1 MKSSPIITLV
11 LSLVFGAVA
20 VFGARLFLGGD
31 KEEEATVVEAEPV
44 VIETRD
50 VLVAVRD
57 IPRGVTLDPAWFEA
71 QPVPVSDL
79 PRGAFDSRK
88 ALEETGIGR
97 PTLIE
102 VASGEILSE
111 KMLLAP
117 GMRASLSSKIQP
129 GMRAYTI
136 AMNDVTGV
144 AGFVLPGDKVD
155 VIFIA
160 NEGGPALS
168 NDVAVMAGGVAA
180 EVLLQNVEVMALDLN
195 ADVAG
200 NSPSPFRT
208 ATLAVTLEQAQILSV
223 AGKSGSMSLALRGS
237 ADEAHEQAEAVKLR
251 NEPPRPRQVAAVA
264 APKPQPRRPSGAE
277 IEVILGSSQTTYQV
291 PVSDQ

>member
-1 MKSSPIITLV
+1 MKSSPIISLV

-31 KEEEATVVEAEPV
+31 KKEEAQVTEAEPV
-44 VIETRD
+44 VIETQD

-57 IPRGVTLDPAWFEA
+57 IPRGVTLDPAWFEPKA
-71 QPVPVSDL
+71 IPVTDI

-88 ALEETGIGR
+88 ELEETGMTR

-102 VASGEILSE
+102 IAAGETLSE

-117 GMRASLSSKIQP
+117 NMRASLSAKIQP
-129 GMRAYTI
+129 GMRAYTV
-136 AMNDVTGV
+136 AMNDVAGV

-168 NDVAVMAGGVAA
+168 DDMPVAAGGVAA
-180 EVLLQNVEVMALDLN
+180 EVLLQNVEVMGLDLN
-195 ADVAG
+195 SDIAG
-200 NSPSPFRT
+200 NTPSTFRT

-223 AGKSGSMSLALRGS
+223 AAKSGTLSLALRGS
-237 ADEAHEQAEAVKLR
+237 ADEAYEQAEAVKLR
-251 NEPPRPRQVAAVA
+251 KEPPRPRQVAAA
-264 APKPQPRRPSGAE
+264 APRPKRAPRKTGAE
-277 IEVILGSSQTTYQV
+277 VEVILGDNPTTYQV
-291 PVSDQ
+291 PISE

>member
-1 MKSSPIITLV
+1 MKSSPLITLV

-31 KEEEATVVEAEPV
+31 KEEEPQAVEAEPV

-79 PRGAFDSRK
+79 PRGVFDSRK
-88 ALEETGIGR
+88 ALEETGMGR

-102 VASGEILSE
+102 VESGEILSE

-117 GMRASLSSKIQP
+117 GMRASLSSKIKP

-136 AMNDVTGV
+136 AMNDVSGV

-160 NEGGPALS
+160 NEGAPALS
-168 NDVAVMAGGVAA
+168 NDQPVASGGAAA
-180 EVLLQNVEVMALDLN
+180 EVLLQNVEVMGLDLN

-200 NSPSPFRT
+200 NEPSPFRT

-223 AGKSGSMSLALRGS
+223 AGKSGSLSLALRGS
-237 ADEAHEQAEAVKLR
+237 ADEAYEQAEAVKLR
-251 NEPPRPRQVAAVA
+251 NEPPRPRQVAA
-264 APKPQPRRPSGAE
+264 APVPQPRKQRSSGAE
-277 IEVILGSSQTTYQV
+277 IEVILGASQTTYEV
-291 PVSDQ
+291 PAGE